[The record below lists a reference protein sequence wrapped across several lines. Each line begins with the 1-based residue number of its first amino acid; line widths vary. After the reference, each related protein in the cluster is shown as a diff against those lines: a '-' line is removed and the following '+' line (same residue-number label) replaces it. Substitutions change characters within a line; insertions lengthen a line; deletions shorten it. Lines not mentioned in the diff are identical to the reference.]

1 MATDDDIYRLR
12 QMLLGWGVTSARQRD
27 YLTDAILAYTE
38 EDLFNRKSVIN
49 RIAEK
54 RLTTYNTVSHLIRLA
69 LNRLEENPS
78 PDVQE
83 IFYRLEGKSC
93 GLMDFLQV
101 FYEIYVMGDDLT
113 RALWKVVILAKERRE
128 SNE

>member
-38 EDLFNRKSVIN
+38 EDLFSRKSVIN
-49 RIAEK
+49 HIAEK

-69 LNRLEENPS
+69 LNRLEESPS

-93 GLMDFLQV
+93 GLMDFLQA
-101 FYEIYVMGDDLT
+101 FYEIYVMEDDLT
-113 RALWKVVILAKERRE
+113 RALWKVVILAKERI
-128 SNE
+128 